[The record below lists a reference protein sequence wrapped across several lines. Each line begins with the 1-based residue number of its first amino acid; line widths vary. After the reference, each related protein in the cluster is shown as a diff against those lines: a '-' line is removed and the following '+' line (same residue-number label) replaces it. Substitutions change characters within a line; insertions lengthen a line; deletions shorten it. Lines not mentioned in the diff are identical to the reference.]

1 MTGFLITRSAVLLA
15 TLLAASLLVFLV
27 MQVLPGDPARLILG
41 IDASQDAVD
50 ALRRSLGLDHPWPV
64 RFALWLTD
72 IVRGDLGVSLAY
84 KLPVADLLAER
95 MAVTGPLALL
105 AMVITIVLALLAGLY
120 AAAHHRRWGDVLV
133 MGISQ
138 IGIAVPNFW
147 LAMLLILLVAVD
159 WGWLPAGGFP
169 GWSAGWGKALAAL
182 MLPALALALVQ
193 AAILARVTRSAML
206 EVLDEEYIRTARA
219 KGLGRGEALWRHGLR
234 NALIPVITVMGMQF
248 SGLLAGTIVIEN
260 VFALPGLGKLVFQ
273 AVSNRDTALVQ
284 GAVLLLAI
292 KVITLTYLID
302 LLYAA
307 IDPRLKGQ
315 GS

>member
-50 ALRRSLGLDHPWPV
+50 ALRQSLGLDQPWPL
-64 RFALWLTD
+64 RFILWLGD
-72 IVRGDLGVSLAY
+72 VMRGDLGLSLAY
-84 KLPVADLLAER
+84 KLPVTDLLAER

-105 AMVITIVLALLAGLY
+105 AMLITIGLALVAGLY

-147 LAMLLILLVAVD
+147 LGMLLILLVAVD

-169 GWSAGWGKALAAL
+169 GWSAGWGRALAAL
-182 MLPALALALVQ
+182 ILPALALALVQ

-206 EVLDEEYIRTARA
+206 EVLDEDYIRTARA

-292 KVITLTYLID
+292 KVIVLTYLID

-315 GS
+315 GA

>member
-1 MTGFLITRSAVLLA
+1 MTGFLIQRSAVLLA

-41 IDASQDAVD
+41 IDASADAVA
-50 ALRRSLGLDHPWPV
+50 ALRQSLGLDRPWPL
-64 RFALWLTD
+64 RFVGWLAD
-72 IVRGDLGVSLAY
+72 AVRGDLGLSLAY

-105 AMVITIVLALLAGLY
+105 AMGITIILALSAGLY
-120 AAAHHRRWGDVLV
+120 AAARHRRWGDVLI

-138 IGIAVPNFW
+138 IGIALPNFW
-147 LAMLLILLVAVD
+147 LAMLLILLVAVE

-169 GWSAGWGKALAAL
+169 GWSVGWGKALAAL
-182 MLPALALALVQ
+182 VLPALALALVQ

-206 EVLDEEYIRTARA
+206 EVLDEDYIRTARA

-284 GAVLLLAI
+284 GAVLLLAV
-292 KVITLTYLID
+292 KVILLTYLID

-307 IDPRLKGQ
+307 IDPRLKG
-315 GS
+315 GDR